1 MKREKILQVLKNRGY
16 DILYP
21 EQHGIPTQEEID
33 NMSALEEFKLAKNL
47 EARFPEND
55 PFD

>member
-1 MKREKILQVLKNRGY
+1 MNRDKILRVIANRGY

-33 NMSALEEFKLAKNL
+33 EMTALEEFELGMEL
-47 EARFPEND
+47 EARFPENNLA
-55 PFD
+55 